1 MKRLKVL
8 AILLLGAGLA
18 CTAALADDAPAAGT
32 AAAPPPATLAW
43 AAQHFKNT
51 CSACH
56 GADGA
61 QPTPL
66 PGNPPPIIAGQYRDY
81 LIQALTEYQDGQR
94 QNIIMAP
101 QAKALNKAQVRA
113 LAAYISSLP
122 TPLHTLPRPDF
133 GH

>member
-1 MKRLKVL
+1 MKSMSAL
-8 AILLLGAGLA
+8 AILLLGVGLA
-18 CTAALADDAPAAGT
+18 TTASLADDAPAAGT
-32 AAAPPPATLAW
+32 AATPPATLAW

-81 LIQALTEYQDGQR
+81 LIQALTEYRDGQR
-94 QNIIMAP
+94 QNVIMVP
-101 QAKALNKAQVRA
+101 QAKALNDAQIRA

>member
-1 MKRLKVL
+1 MKVIRVL
-8 AILLLGAGLA
+8 AILSLGMNLAAGI
-18 CTAALADDAPAAGT
+18 ALADDVPAAATAAPA
-32 AAAPPPATLAW
+32 PLPTLAW
-43 AAQHFKNT
+43 AAQHFTNT
-51 CSACH
+51 CAACH

-81 LIQALTEYQDGQR
+81 LVQALTEYRDGQR
-94 QNIIMAP
+94 KNIIMAP
-101 QAKALNKAQVRA
+101 QAKALTNAQIRA

-122 TPLHTLPRPDF
+122 TPLHTLPRPEF

>member
-1 MKRLKVL
+1 MKPLTAL
-8 AILLLGAGLA
+8 AILLLGLGLA
-18 CTAALADDAPAAGT
+18 AGATLADDAPAAGAT
-32 AAAPPPATLAW
+32 ASAPPATLAW
-43 AAQHFKNT
+43 AAQEFKNT

-61 QPTPL
+61 HPTPL
-66 PGNPPPIIAGQYRDY
+66 PGNPPPIIAGQYSDY
-81 LIQALTEYQDGQR
+81 LVQALTEYRDGQR

-101 QAKALNKAQVRA
+101 QAKALNNAQIRA
-113 LAAYISSLP
+113 LAAYISRLP

>member
-1 MKRLKVL
+1 MKAIRVL
-8 AILLLGAGLA
+8 AILSLGLSLAAGS
-18 CTAALADDAPAAGT
+18 ALADDAPAAT
-32 AAAPPPATLAW
+32 TSAPPATLAW
-43 AAQHFKNT
+43 AAQHFKDT
-51 CSACH
+51 CAACH

-81 LIQALTEYQDGQR
+81 LIQALTEYRDGQR

-101 QAKALNKAQVRA
+101 QAKALNNAQIRA

-122 TPLHTLPRPDF
+122 TPLHTLPRPEF

>member
-1 MKRLKVL
+1 MKPVKVL

-18 CTAALADDAPAAGT
+18 TTAALADDAPAAGT
-32 AAAPPPATLAW
+32 AAPPATLAW
-43 AAQHFKNT
+43 AADHFKNT

-81 LIQALTEYQDGQR
+81 LVQALTEYRDGQR

-101 QAKALNKAQVRA
+101 QAKALNNAQIRA

-122 TPLHTLPRPDF
+122 TPLHTLPRPEF

>member
-1 MKRLKVL
+1 MKSLTAL
-8 AILLLGAGLA
+8 AILLLGVGLA
-18 CTAALADDAPAAGT
+18 AGASLADDTT
-32 AAAPPPATLAW
+32 AASTAASAPPATLAW
-43 AAQHFKNT
+43 AAQEFKNT

-61 QPTPL
+61 HPTPL
-66 PGNPPPIIAGQYRDY
+66 PGNPPPIIAGQYSDY
-81 LIQALTEYQDGQR
+81 LVQALTEYRDGQR

-101 QAKALNKAQVRA
+101 QAKALNNAQIRA
-113 LAAYISSLP
+113 LAAYISHLP